1 MSHKQPSDSEFTSV
15 TLMQTQP
22 HTKGFGLL
30 FASPSTPRSA
40 GRFYRS
46 GLRFLPLLFVLILQA
61 GSADEKRIAIY
72 GSSTNYILPVVDR
85 NGHEYVGLLEIIE
98 PLGAVNSHT
107 DGLHWKIR
115 YRDVEAD
122 FTNGKARSK
131 IHGKDFDLNSNFVL
145 EGGRGLVP
153 IASLYALLPKII
165 GVPVSLNETSRRLF
179 IGNIATHFTAQL
191 NRTTPL
197 RLVLN
202 FTAPVN
208 PTIATEPGK
217 LRMVFHREPIVAP
230 GSPTLTFDDNT
241 IPSATY
247 SEENGTAEIDVNSS
261 APLMASFSN
270 DGHTIT
276 IAAAPQQNA
285 AVPGTPLTPS
295 PVAPVNPST
304 GTAPPA
310 APQLAPRH
318 FFAVLDASHGGDDPG
333 VALAPSMFEKDVT
346 LALTRRLRQEL
357 ESRGIST
364 LLLRDTDGGLTL
376 DQRAVFSNT
385 AHPVIYI
392 AVHAAANGKGVRV
405 YTALLPAGEEN
416 NGPFIAWDTAQTR
429 FLPAS
434 QFAAQ
439 GVASELQKRQIQV
452 RTLAAPLRP
461 LNNVTAAAI
470 AIEIAPPTT
479 DVKDLNLPAYQQNVA
494 SALANGIAAVR
505 DRLEV
510 SR

>member
-1 MSHKQPSDSEFTSV
+1 LFFSRQSAFRWTRTRKQ
-15 TLMQTQP
+15 
-22 HTKGFGLL
+22 FGVRL
-30 FASPSTPRSA
+30 
-40 GRFYRS
+40 
-46 GLRFLPLLFVLILQA
+46 LPLLLLVLILRA

-72 GSSTNYILPVVDR
+72 GASTNYTLPVVDR
-85 NGHEYVGLLEIIE
+85 NGHAYVGLLEIIE
-98 PLGAVNSHT
+98 PLGPVNSHT

-122 FTNGKARSK
+122 FTNGITRAK
-131 IHGKDFDLNSNFVL
+131 IHGKDFDLSSNFLL

-165 GVPVSLNETSRRLF
+165 GIPVSLNETSRRLF
-179 IGNIATHFTAQL
+179 LGNIATHFTAQL

-197 RLVLN
+197 RLVMN

-217 LRMVFHREPIVAP
+217 LRMVFHREPVVAP

-247 SEENGTAEIDVNSS
+247 SEDNGSAEIDVNSS

-276 IAAAPQQNA
+276 VTAAPQQTA
-285 AVPGTPLTPS
+285 ALPGTPLPA
-295 PVAPVNPST
+295 APAIPANPSR
-304 GTAPPA
+304 GTVPPS

-333 VALAPSMFEKDVT
+333 VALAPQLLEKDVT

-405 YTALLPAGEEN
+405 YTALLPASGEN
-416 NGPFIAWDTAQTR
+416 NGPFIAWDTAQAR
-429 FLPAS
+429 FLAAS
-434 QFAAQ
+434 QLAAQ
-439 GVASELQKRQIQV
+439 GVAAELQKRQMQV

-470 AIEIAPPTT
+470 AVEVAPPTT

-494 SALANGIAAVR
+494 SALANGVVSVR
-505 DRLEV
+505 DRLGV
-510 SR
+510 AR